1 MHLVTNIPMKWSS
14 GLSFPV
20 LCAFPFLLV
29 ICHGS
34 AMASENQTF
43 DAGDLVRTARMVEG
57 IIDPDPDFAD
67 LTGDGE
73 VTEADLALMMRLV
86 HGREPPEILEEKTI
100 GAGGGLI
107 GDPQTMEL
115 EVPPGAFHSDTDL
128 VLHRLPEGEGPE
140 GGIETGPLYQVSG
153 IPLDSGDTL
162 TVRIPLPEGFDPAK
176 AFLEIGE
183 PGFSTN
189 GFDWQYET
197 LVGDY
202 VDGML
207 VWEMEPIP
215 AQEWPLEPASAE
227 PEVNRFEPEAMG
239 EVLPASYPA
248 GYTYIRWRV
257 SLWESI
263 TGDRF
268 DLMFSTDE
276 RVFYKEELWNLIDD
290 LEDVYA
296 MLTEAPAGF
305 DLSNVSWPVRVYMK
319 NLDGEYGA
327 MISSR
332 RGDYIELD
340 RSLLTMPELAR
351 ITAGHEFFHIVQAA
365 YNSPRANLWLDE
377 ATATWFEKHMAAD
390 PSAYAPGT
398 FRERPREALR
408 GIHVVPYVSAQLAWW
423 PGNWFEWKTADAQN
437 RGYALSGLLE
447 FIDRRRG
454 VGLAGIRG
462 LYEEIRGGTH
472 PVLALQNL
480 SPNFSLD
487 WREYTKAAFD
497 DPVWD
502 AEGCAT
508 VIQDDDLAFNAGA
521 EGPYGRTVEM
531 HSLEDFSTM
540 HTWPIHVQQMGG
552 RSLTLS
558 LIRPDALPLLPD
570 RIRMIGEVRAENME
584 DVHHLRLMAVLKGGP
599 GNRFDPIATQLDRD
613 EVVPERPDTRRIEVS
628 FQKPAGRFHYMLG
641 VFNDNLLTPYD
652 KLTPVT
658 LRSYLG
664 AYQVGGYVV
673 DHPYGNV
680 AGCRVEKAV
689 IEGDLGDVNLE
700 VVEHSAMEGMRILKL
715 RLPHEHVDSLR
726 VTIDAA
732 LDPPLTRSHYDPGIM
747 WYNNA
752 VIGGTVTVTASDG
765 QGWRVDALHL
775 EENNVG
781 PLISAEEARTSGIE
795 LPAPGPDETAI
806 YNLLYY
812 FSANLVTSFD
822 TEGYPFDITDSS
834 WSTDQWFIA
843 PLRIEI
849 QGSRLSETP
858 EEDD

>member
-1 MHLVTNIPMKWSS
+1 MKC
-14 GLSFPV
+14 GRGFSFPSVCNVWV
-20 LCAFPFLLV
+20 LLPFYVGSV
-29 ICHGS
+29 I
-34 AMASENQTF
+34 ASWGQTF

-57 IIDPDPDFAD
+57 ILDPDPDFAD

-86 HGREPPEILEEKTI
+86 HGQGLPEILEKRTI
-100 GAGGGLI
+100 GAGGGSI
-107 GDPQTMEL
+107 GDSRTMEL
-115 EVPPGAFHSDTDL
+115 EVPPGAFTSDANL
-128 VLHRLPEGEGPE
+128 VLHRLPEGEGPQ
-140 GGIETGPLYQVSG
+140 GGIDHGPLYQVSG
-153 IPLDSGDTL
+153 IPFDAAGSL
-162 TVRIPLPEGFDPAK
+162 TVRVPLPEGFDPAK
-176 AFLEIGE
+176 AFIEIAE

-197 LVGDY
+197 LVADY
-202 VDGML
+202 IDGML
-207 VWEMEPIP
+207 VWELEPIP
-215 AQEWPLEPASAE
+215 APEWSLEPAAG
-227 PEVNRFEPEAMG
+227 EA
-239 EVLPASYPA
+239 LPASYPA

-276 RVFYKEELWNLIDD
+276 RVFYKEQLWDLIDD
-290 LEDVYA
+290 LEGVYA
-296 MLTEAPAGF
+296 MLTEASAGF

-340 RSLLTMPELAR
+340 KSLLTMPELAR
-351 ITAGHEFFHIVQAA
+351 ITAGHEFFHIVQAV

-377 ATATWFEKHMAAD
+377 ATATWFEKHMASD
-390 PSAYAPGT
+390 PSAYAPNT

-408 GIHVVPYVSAQLAWW
+408 GIHVVPYISAQLAWW
-423 PGNWFEWKTADAQN
+423 PGNWFEWNTSDAQN

-462 LYEEIRGGTH
+462 LYEQISSGTH

-497 DPVWD
+497 NPVW
-502 AEGCAT
+502 APAGSAT
-508 VIQDDDLAFNAGA
+508 LIQDGDLAFNSGS
-521 EGPYGRTVEM
+521 EGPYGRTVRID
-531 HSLEDFSTM
+531 SLEDFAAM
-540 HTWPIHVQQMGG
+540 HTWPMHVQQMGG

-558 LIRPDALPLLPD
+558 LVRPDALPSLPD
-570 RIRMIGEVRAENME
+570 RIRMIGEVRAENIE
-584 DVHHLRLMAVLKGGP
+584 DVNHLRLMAVLKGGP
-599 GNRFDPIATQLDRD
+599 GNQFSPIVTQLDRD
-613 EVVPERPDTRRIEVS
+613 EVVAERPDTRRLEVS

-641 VFNDNLLTPYD
+641 VFNDDLFTPYD
-652 KLTPVT
+652 KLAPVT
-658 LRSYLG
+658 LRSYIG
-664 AYQVGGYVV
+664 AYQIGGYSV

-680 AGCRVEKAV
+680 AGCRVEKALV
-689 IEGDLGDVNLE
+689 EGDLGEVDLE
-700 VVEHSAMEGMRILKL
+700 VVEYSAIKGMRILKV
-715 RLPHEHVDSLR
+715 RLPHEHVESLR

-747 WYNNA
+747 WYNNV

-765 QGWRVDALHL
+765 QGWRVDAFHL

-781 PLISAEEARTSGIE
+781 PLISAEVARTSGIE

-806 YNLLYY
+806 YSLLYY

-822 TEGYPFDITDSS
+822 TEGYPFDIADSS
-834 WSTDQWFIA
+834 WSTDQWFVA

-849 QGSRLSETP
+849 QGSRLSGN
-858 EEDD
+858 